1 MQVQEEINKNINS
14 HNDDSLFDR
23 KVDLVTTG
31 LRAYH
36 ARCLKN
42 EREVSRN
49 NALIICNYIM
59 SMKTEIN
66 LSDNYRRTNLTLL
79 VQFSKFHYQKPFSYI
94 TREDLLAFL
103 DSLRKPESVDPMCK
117 WIGSYNL
124 YCIQLIR
131 FFKWLFSPDIE
142 PDKRPKPTVVQNIPQ
157 LKRKEKSIYKP
168 SDLWTNEEDLLFL
181 RYCPSSRMK
190 CYHSVVRDTG
200 CRPHEILKL
209 KIKDITFKSVGN
221 RQYAETIVN
230 GKTGT
235 RSLPLID
242 SLPYLKDY
250 LGHGHPQPGN
260 PNAVLICGE
269 GKSIGRSISPD
280 SLYHAYAKY
289 KSVIFPKLLDN
300 PNVSLE
306 DKQKIRDLL
315 RKPWNPYVVGRHAS
329 LTQKSRILKE
339 ATLRVFAGW
348 TTNSDMPRRYIHLF
362 GNAAFEDILEAY
374 GLVSKDQQMSSL
386 LQNKQCPNCSEPC
399 KPDAKFCAK
408 CRMVLTYDAYH
419 ETINEDKH
427 KDKEIQSLKE
437 QMLLMQ
443 ESQKEIRDLLKDP
456 AKLVEALKENGT
468 SK

>member
-1 MQVQEEINKNINS
+1 MQVQDEINKSNNS
-14 HNDDSLFDR
+14 HYDDPLFDR
-23 KVDLVTTG
+23 KVDLVTAG

-59 SMKTEIN
+59 SMITEIN
-66 LSDNYRRTNLTLL
+66 LSDNYRRTNLSLL
-79 VQFSKFHYQKPFSYI
+79 VQFSKFHNQKPFSHI

-103 DSLRKPESVDPMCK
+103 DSLRKPESVDPMRK

-124 YCIQLIR
+124 YCIQLKR

-157 LKRKEKSIYKP
+157 IRRKEKSIYKP
-168 SDLWTNEEDLLFL
+168 SDLWTNEEDFLFL

-209 KIKDITFKSVGN
+209 KIKDISFKSFGN
-221 RQYAETIVN
+221 RQYAETIIN

-260 PNAVLICGE
+260 PNAILICGE
-269 GKSIGRSISPD
+269 GKSLGRSISPD

-289 KSVIFPKLLDN
+289 KNVIFPKLLDS
-300 PNVSLE
+300 PNVSPE
-306 DKQKIRDLL
+306 DKQKTRDLL

-348 TTNSDMPRRYIHLF
+348 TANSDMPRRYIHLF
-362 GNAAFEDILEAY
+362 GNAACEDILEVY
-374 GLVSKDQQMSSL
+374 GFVSKDQQMSSL
-386 LQNKQCPNCSEPC
+386 LQSKQCPNCSEPC
-399 KPDAKFCAK
+399 KPDAKFCTK
-408 CRMVLTYDAYH
+408 CRMVLTYDAYS
-419 ETINEDKH
+419 ETMEENIN
-427 KDKEIQSLKE
+427 KDKEILNLKE
-437 QMLLMQ
+437 RMNTMQ
-443 ESQKEIRDLLKDP
+443 ESQKEILELLKDP
-456 AKLVEALKENGT
+456 TKLLETLKRN
-468 SK
+468 